1 MASSN
6 PKFAGPGPDQVYL
19 DHLRQQNFS
28 LPKCLSCGEFHFF
41 PRVVCPHCGSYDLE
55 WQALSGK
62 AEVYSTTTIRRKP
75 ERGGNYNVSLITLEE
90 GPRLMSRVEGIDP
103 ELVSIGAKVS
113 ASINNEGDEP
123 FVVFTPMQESK

>member
-55 WQALSGK
+55 WQTLSGK

-123 FVVFTPMQESK
+123 FVVFTPMQEGK